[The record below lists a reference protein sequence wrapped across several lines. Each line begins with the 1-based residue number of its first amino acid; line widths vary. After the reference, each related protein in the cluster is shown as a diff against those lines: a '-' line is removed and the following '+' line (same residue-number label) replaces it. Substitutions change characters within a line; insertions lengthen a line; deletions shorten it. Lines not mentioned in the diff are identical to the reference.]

1 MLRAGHHGAALL
13 AYAPVGLV
21 LSSVD
26 PVLSV
31 TGALGSVTLARLP
44 DWDRRVPFVQHRG
57 VTHTLSFLVVTVAV
71 AGGIGWASGGA
82 LGAQRHWA
90 GGFVALVTLVA
101 VGSHLLADAL
111 TPYGVPLLWPAS
123 GRRFS
128 IEVTRADDAAA
139 NYGLLALGYVATG
152 AAAYLGGL
160 WQ

>member
-31 TGALGSVTLARLP
+31 TGALGSVALARLP

-57 VTHTLSFLVVTVAV
+57 VTHSLSFLVVVVTV
-71 AGGIGWASGGA
+71 AGGVGWTSAAVLEG
-82 LGAQRHWA
+82 QWTWT
-90 GGFVALVTLVA
+90 GGFVALITLVA

-128 IEVTRADDAAA
+128 VEVTRADDAAA
-139 NYGLLALGYVATG
+139 NYGLLALGYVATA